1 MNCKISCSFGEIVD
15 KVTILKIKQA
25 HATSEEVMRNINNEL
40 TIIQKENPIVNNDDI
55 LFDDLSSINR
65 CLWELEDLIRAK
77 SKLKEFDD
85 AYIQCAENIH
95 KMNDRRYL
103 IKRSI
108 NEKYQSYLKEEK
120 LYKST

>member
-1 MNCKISCSFGEIVD
+1 MDCKISCSFGEIVD
-15 KVTILKIKQA
+15 KVTILAIKKK
-25 HATSEEVMRNINNEL
+25 HAVNQDALRNINNEL
-40 TIIQKENPIVNNDDI
+40 AVIQKENPIVKTDDI
-55 LFDDLSSINR
+55 LFDDLSSINQ

-77 SKLKEFDD
+77 SKLKEFDE

-103 IKRSI
+103 IKRRI

-120 LYKST
+120 LYKR

>member
-1 MNCKISCSFGEIVD
+1 MDCKISCSFGEIVD
-15 KVTILKIKQA
+15 KVTILAIKKK
-25 HATSEEVMRNINNEL
+25 HAVNQDALRNINNEL
-40 TIIQKENPIVNNDDI
+40 AVIQKENPIVETDDI
-55 LFDDLSSINR
+55 LFDDLSSINQ

-77 SKLKEFDD
+77 SKLKEFDE

-103 IKRSI
+103 IKRRI

-120 LYKST
+120 LYKR